1 MHAMRMRARLLIAA
15 TVLLVAV
22 WLIAGGWRFDRDPM
36 WRTFFVAVALPIV
49 VLIGTIALMLWS
61 HRATFPAVF
70 DVRDGA
76 FVAPP
81 AHLQVAAQA
90 SAGIALPL
98 FILSSSLRDLV
109 EGEDSL
115 FTGIAILLIVLVSLS
130 LLLWV
135 PWVLTSFR
143 DRPRVELGPD
153 GLGLFDVNTTYVVP
167 WQAIAVGPTPR
178 VSRWTP
184 NRIRLSRPDLVRR
197 GGVARLWRKS
207 ETPPVP
213 QLVAVN
219 PVFLADAVNHYL
231 LHPEHR
237 AAIGTPAEYE
247 RLRQALLAAYD
258 R

>member
-1 MHAMRMRARLLIAA
+1 MRTRARLLIAA
-15 TVLLVAV
+15 TVLVAV
-22 WLIAGGWRFDRDPM
+22 SWLVAGGWRFDRGGTV
-36 WRTFFVAVALPIV
+36 RTFVVGVALPIV
-49 VLIGTIALMLWS
+49 VLFGTIAVMLWTR
-61 HRATFPAVF
+61 RATFPAVF

-81 AHLQVAAQA
+81 AHLQVAAQT

-98 FILSSSLRDLV
+98 FLLGSQLRDFTD
-109 EGEDSL
+109 GEDSVL
-115 FTGIAILLIVLVSLS
+115 TGLAVLIVVLVTF
-130 LLLWV
+130 LLLLSV
-135 PWVLTSFR
+135 PWVLASFL
-143 DRPRVELGPD
+143 DLSRVELRPD
-153 GLGLFDVNTTYVVP
+153 GLGLFDVNSGYVVP
-167 WQAIAVGPTPR
+167 WEAVAVGPTPR

-184 NRIRLSRPDLVRR
+184 NRIRLSRPGLVRR
-197 GGVARLWRKS
+197 RGVARLWRKVES
-207 ETPPVP
+207 APVP

-247 RLRQALLAAYD
+247 RLRQALFAAYD